1 MIKLYDY
8 YRASSC
14 YRLRIA
20 LNIKGIDYE
29 TVNVDLLKGEHK
41 SAAYKKIN
49 PLGTAP
55 YFIDGEV
62 ELNQSLA
69 VMQYL
74 DSAYAAPK
82 LI

>member
-20 LNIKGIDYE
+20 LNLIGLAYE

-41 SAAYKKIN
+41 SDA
-49 PLGTAP
+49 
-55 YFIDGEV
+55 
-62 ELNQSLA
+62 
-69 VMQYL
+69 
-74 DSAYAAPK
+74 
-82 LI
+82 